1 MSAARFLEKLLDGAD
16 VEWMPLSKFAE
27 VFDGTHQTP
36 KYTEN
41 GIPFVSVQ
49 NIRDLNGTVKYIS
62 IEDFQKY
69 KCKPR
74 KYDLFMT
81 RIGDIGTCALVDN
94 DKPLAYYVTLALIR
108 ADREV
113 ALAEYLLHF
122 IQSSF
127 GKAALYKRT
136 LVNAVP
142 KKINLGEIGKLL
154 IPIPCPDDPEKS
166 LAIQREIVR
175 ILDNFTELT
184 TELTAELT
192 DELTDELTCLLYT
205 SPSPRDRTRS
215 RMPSSA

>member
-1 MSAARFLEKLLDGAD
+1 
-16 VEWMPLSKFAE
+16 MP
-27 VFDGTHQTP
+27 
-36 KYTEN
+36 
-41 GIPFVSVQ
+41 
-49 NIRDLNGTVKYIS
+49 
-62 IEDFQKY
+62 
-69 KCKPR
+69 
-74 KYDLFMT
+74 
-81 RIGDIGTCALVDN
+81 
-94 DKPLAYYVTLALIR
+94 LALIR

-192 DELTDELTCLLYT
+192 DELTDELTARKKQYNYYRDQLLTPSDSELEWKDLGWVGQVSCLLYT